1 MRSILG
7 VLSLLVALGIVAVIA
22 KKQIA
27 PAPSGATQ
35 TSDSAPNSAADSVLA
50 PAQNQSPRQTQQ
62 QFKQALDAA
71 VQSGQK
77 RDAAVDEK

>member
-27 PAPSGATQ
+27 PAPSGATP
-35 TSDSAPNSAADSVLA
+35 TSGVAADSALA
-50 PAQNQSPRQTQQ
+50 PVQNQLPQQAQQ

-77 RDAAVDEK
+77 RDAAGDEK

>member
-27 PAPSGATQ
+27 ATPS
-35 TSDSAPNSAADSVLA
+35 SAPPTSGVAAGAALS
-50 PAQNQSPRQTQQ
+50 PAQNQSPQQAQQ

-77 RDAAVDEK
+77 RDAAGDEK

>member
-27 PAPSGATQ
+27 ATPSGAPP
-35 TSDSAPNSAADSVLA
+35 TSGATVDSAPEAT
-50 PAQNQSPRQTQQ
+50 QNQSPQQAQQ

-77 RDAAVDEK
+77 RDAAGDEK

>member
-1 MRSILG
+1 MRSIFG

-27 PAPSGATQ
+27 PAPSGKPT
-35 TSDSAPNSAADSVLA
+35 TSGAAADSVLA
-50 PAQNQSPRQTQQ
+50 PAQNQSPQQTQQ

>member
-27 PAPSGATQ
+27 PAPSGATP
-35 TSDSAPNSAADSVLA
+35 TSDSAAGAALA
-50 PAQNQSPRQTQQ
+50 PAQNQSPQQTQQ

-77 RDAAVDEK
+77 RDAAVDKK